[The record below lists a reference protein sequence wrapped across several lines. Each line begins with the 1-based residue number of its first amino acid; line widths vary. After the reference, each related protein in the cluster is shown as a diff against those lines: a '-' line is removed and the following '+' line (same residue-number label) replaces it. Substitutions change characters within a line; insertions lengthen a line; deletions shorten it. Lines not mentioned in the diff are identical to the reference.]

1 MKFFPAQKTGQKHS
15 LENAFDQFYPR
26 LYRYFRLRGATVEE
40 AKDLASTTFEKALLH
55 FSSYDSNKG
64 EIQTWL
70 FAIAHNLSINHWK
83 METVHSSDP
92 IDDDLPDLETGELEM
107 AIIRQE
113 KKEAVLQ
120 ALQTL
125 DSRAR
130 QIIAL
135 KFAGPLTNRQISHLL
150 GISEQNVAVIIYRSL
165 LKLRKILTE
174 NEVNP

>member
-1 MKFFPAQKTGQKHS
+1 MKFFSTQKTNQIHS
-15 LENAFDQFYPR
+15 LENVFDQIYPR

-55 FSSYDSNKG
+55 FSRYDPAQG

-83 METVHSSDP
+83 METAHLSDP
-92 IDDDLPDLETGELEM
+92 IEDDIPDLESGELEM
-107 AIIRQE
+107 VFIGQE

-125 DSRAR
+125 DPRAR

-135 KFAGPLTNRQISHLL
+135 KFGGPLTNRQISHLL
-150 GISEQNVAVIIYRSL
+150 GVSEQNVAVILYRSL

-174 NEVNP
+174 NEVHP